1 MGRDSNK
8 TCSGRQIELM
18 SAQIP
23 NTETIAKILLD
34 EANLAFCETA
44 ERKDEKGK
52 RTLDGSGWDDGKM
65 DGEYDE
71 VDYQNILE
79 WQLKA
84 AMICDTHPELEATT
98 AELFQSVNSDNAEE
112 VLKQIM
118 EDENMLELAKG
129 AVIVFML
136 RFPTVQSFV
145 NKGHP
150 LVLAADEYMLE
161 NSNAQ
166 NWKDYQHIAYENR
179 WI

>member
-1 MGRDSNK
+1 
-8 TCSGRQIELM
+8 M
-18 SAQIP
+18 SEHKP
-23 NTETIAKILLD
+23 NTETIVKILLD

-71 VDYQNILE
+71 ADYQEILQ

-84 AMICDTHPELEATT
+84 AHICDDHPELEEKT
-98 AELFQSVNSDNAEE
+98 AEMFQTVSADNAEDM
-112 VLKQIM
+112 LKQIN
-118 EDENMLELAKG
+118 ENENILELSKG

-166 NWKDYQHIAYENR
+166 NWRDYHYIAYENR